1 MFDVPQLHG
10 HNVPQKAEDIIFFS
24 CDYDYFDRHGYAL
37 AQSINRTIGWIHVH
51 CHIINEGNMNQEVL
65 DHLSRHFNFTYSYEH
80 VKEDLYKDLGK
91 NPKRMKE
98 GQDIFKTGDHDYIA
112 RRTYLASA
120 RFMRLYELFNKPNQ
134 NIFQLDCDTIL
145 RNGFHQNDFRQIAS
159 EVAVMPKPK
168 DPGVFIASALCLG
181 TGDKGLRFRKLFS
194 DNMIEAFKKD
204 IYWFVDQDVLRSTMD
219 EWTALGEKY
228 SYIPYQWNA
237 WGQKRHDIF
246 STGKG
251 SKKDDKRFKAA
262 QMNWLPPHW
271 KEIIR
276 KEVLNLP

>member
-1 MFDVPQLHG
+1 
-10 HNVPQKAEDIIFFS
+10 
-24 CDYDYFDRHGYAL
+24 
-37 AQSINRTIGWIHVH
+37 
-51 CHIINEGNMNQEVL
+51 MNQEVL

-80 VKEDLYKDLGK
+80 VKEDLYKNLGK

-134 NIFQLDCDTIL
+134 NIFQLDCDTVL

-194 DNMIEAFKKD
+194 NNMIEAFKKD

-219 EWTALGEKY
+219 EWTALGEEY

-237 WGQKRHDIF
+237 WDRRHDIL
-246 STGKG
+246 SQLVREV
-251 SKKDDKRFKAA
+251 KDDKRS
-262 QMNWLPPHW
+262 QGGTNELVNPPYW
-271 KEIIR
+271 KEIY
-276 KEVLNLP
+276 KEVLNLPR

>member
-1 MFDVPQLHG
+1 MD
-10 HNVPQKAEDIIFFS
+10 QK
-24 CDYDYFDRHGYAL
+24 
-37 AQSINRTIGWIHVH
+37 
-51 CHIINEGNMNQEVL
+51 VL
-65 DHLSRHFNFTYSYEH
+65 DYLSQHFKFTYSYEH
-80 VKEDLYKDLGK
+80 VKEDLYKNLDK
-91 NPKRMKE
+91 NIKRMKE
-98 GQDIFKTGDHDYIA
+98 GQDIFKTGDHNYIA

-120 RFMRLYELFNKPNQ
+120 RFMRLFELFHNPLQ

-145 RNGFHQNDFRQIAS
+145 RNGFHQNDFRTIAS

-181 TGDKGLRFRKLFS
+181 TGDKGLKFRKLFS
-194 DNMIEAFKKD
+194 DNMIEAFKKE
-204 IYWFVDQDVLRSTMD
+204 IYWFVDQDILRSTMD
-219 EWTALGEKY
+219 QWSAMGEKY

-237 WGQKRHDIF
+237 WGQKKHDIF

-262 QMNWLPPHW
+262 QMNWLPVHW
-271 KEIIR
+271 KEKVR